1 MSYGL
6 RDRRGRL
13 HGFGLVDG
21 RGLGDNVVG
30 QTSGNYTWNGRQW
43 VLTST
48 GLPEFVTQANVAAAT
63 QESQAAGIAVQ
74 NPFDPMAGMMTYDA
88 LLAQAKLQNCDP
100 RDSACVAGNAA
111 RGSAAQQY
119 WVNHN
124 GLVPAGTVLTFP
136 ALTAAQITA
145 YGGGEG
151 GAASGANTIPVL
163 IPTIKTAPVSKL
175 VPTSPSAPPAK
186 TGGGGAPPG
195 APPPAGGSGSGG
207 SSSGGGAS
215 SSSSS
220 STIGGFDLSS
230 VPWWAWA
237 GGAVAAFFAFKE
249 KG

>member
-43 VLTST
+43 VLSST
-48 GLPEFVTQANVAAAT
+48 GLPEFVTQANLAAAT
-63 QESQAAGIAVQ
+63 QESQAAGIPV
-74 NPFDPMAGMMTYDA
+74 NSPLDPMAGMMTYDA

-100 RDSACVAGNAA
+100 RDSACVGGNAA

-136 ALTAAQITA
+136 ALTAAQIEY
-145 YGGGEG
+145 YGGGER
-151 GAASGANTIPVL
+151 AAVDGLPHGIPILTPSV
-163 IPTIKTAPVSKL
+163 TVAPVSKL
-175 VPTSPSAPPAK
+175 IPASPSAPPAK
-186 TGGGGAPPG
+186 TGGDAASRGAPP
-195 APPPAGGSGSGG
+195 AAGSGG
-207 SSSGGGAS
+207 GGSAAGGGAS
-215 SSSSS
+215 SSSSF
-220 STIGGFDLSS
+220 STIGGFDISS

-237 GGAVAAFFAFKE
+237 GGAVAAFFAFRG